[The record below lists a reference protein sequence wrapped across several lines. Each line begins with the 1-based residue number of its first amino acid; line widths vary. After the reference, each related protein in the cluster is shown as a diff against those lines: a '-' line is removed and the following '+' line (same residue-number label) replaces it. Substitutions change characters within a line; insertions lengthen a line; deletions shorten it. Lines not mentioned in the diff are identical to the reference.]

1 MTAMGSATRRVVAAM
16 GKNLYDFCVEREDRT
31 LLDQWDGEKN
41 GKLSPRDV
49 APASQR
55 IVWWVCPRGHE
66 WRAQVKART
75 RGSGCPYCSNRR
87 VKAGENDLT
96 TTHPHLASQWHPD
109 RNDSLTPR
117 DVVAG
122 SRRKVWWLCQKGH
135 SWQASILSRR
145 AGAGCPVCAGKQVI
159 PGENDLRSAYPA
171 VAVQWDPVLNGKLTP
186 GQVTPYSNRSVWWS
200 CPLGHSWRASVA
212 NRTRMASGCPYC
224 AGRKVLP
231 GFNDLAT
238 KEPELSRQWN
248 QELNG
253 TLTPQMVTRASNKK
267 VWWTC
272 SVGHV
277 WKASIASRTGA
288 KRHGCPICAG
298 KSRTKTGYYPEI
310 LVTNLSKEVK
320 EN

>member
-1 MTAMGSATRRVVAAM
+1 MGSATRRVVAAM
-16 GKNLYDFCVEREDRT
+16 AKTLYDFCMERADNT
-31 LLDQWDGEKN
+31 LPDQWHRGKN
-41 GKLSPRDV
+41 GNLTPRDV

-66 WRAQVKART
+66 WRAQIKSRT

-87 VKAGENDLT
+87 VKIGDNDLAT
-96 TTHPHLASQWHPD
+96 TYSQLAAQWHPD
-109 RNDSLTPR
+109 RNGTLKPR

-122 SRRKVWWLCQKGH
+122 SRIKVWWLCPKGH
-135 SWQASILSRR
+135 SWQASVRSRR
-145 AGAGCPVCAGKQVI
+145 DGAGCPVCAGKQVI

-171 VAVQWDPVLNGKLTP
+171 IADQWHPTLNGDLTP
-186 GQVTPYSNRSVWWS
+186 GKVTPYSNRTVWWV
-200 CPLGHSWRASVA
+200 CPLGHSWRAPVSH
-212 NRTRMASGCPYC
+212 RTRMASGCPYC

-238 KEPELSRQWN
+238 KEPALALQWN

-277 WKASIASRTGA
+277 WKAVISSRTGV
-288 KRHGCPICAG
+288 KRHGCPVCAG
-298 KSRTKTGYYPEI
+298 KSRNKTGLYPEI
-310 LVTNLSKEVK
+310 LMIDLSKENK
-320 EN
+320 QN